1 MWTRLILYKRT
12 KKNHGPSCTFQCFR
26 FFLCL
31 VCPLRPAATSL
42 SHLFDALNL
51 HGESKIQR
59 CVCVKCVGKKVKML
73 KSSFVNHTRTH
84 TERDQNTPLW
94 LRHALSHVLFLVKST
109 VLALYYYR
117 PVISSNFLWI
127 FFSLSKGNI
136 EKFILDALYA
146 QPFKDFSFH
155 SKAYSSVLLSIVLF
169 IFQAYLWRYYE
180 YVVTFYH
187 FIFRF
192 QLKSRFNR
200 QVNSKY
206 SWNEYWFVESHS
218 RFNAVP

>member
-1 MWTRLILYKRT
+1 MGPRARSNVFVFSCVWFALFVLPPLHSLISLTLQIFMESRK
-12 KKNHGPSCTFQCFR
+12 FIV
-26 FFLCL
+26 
-31 VCPLRPAATSL
+31 VCV
-42 SHLFDALNL
+42 
-51 HGESKIQR
+51 

-73 KSSFVNHTRTH
+73 KSSFVNHTSTH

-169 IFQAYLWRYYE
+169 IFQAYRWRYYE

-206 SWNEYWFVESHS
+206 SWNEYWFVEFHS